1 MKKKNLS
8 KCLFMISSFIFA
20 CLVMNLNFERVSAK
34 TCLSTLKYVCT
45 CHGSTLGVTS
55 TYTPT
60 GYYSNQTGCDQL
72 CVSLDYDSGTIGTEP
87 KCDYGSPSN
96 GYCTYSASS
105 CPVGYVDQN
114 SCEAG
119 KYMSGITCVTCPL
132 GYTSNAGA
140 VGDTQC
146 YKTCSANTYMQ
157 FATASECTACPDGTS
172 SSSHTVYYRNTS
184 TCSSGTE
191 TNPKA
196 IITCS
201 NKTYNGSTQTIA
213 TYSGGTISD
222 PEGLG
227 AGKARAVGN
236 YTFQCTGDSTHSNA
250 DSKVCSIIYDS
261 SEPITTTVHCNA
273 GYYIPI
279 NGANC
284 NEPCPDGAYCPAGDY
299 TPSSTQTVGI
309 TYCARINGN
318 YTHSSSPRSSRT
330 DCYTTCAANQY
341 VATAN
346 GACEAC
352 PSGKISSEHTVALG
366 STSSCRSAGG
376 SAGGGDTSY
385 TITADANGGT
395 IKTPITTGW
404 TMISNSDN
412 KKATKDVSS
421 GSTYG
426 TLPEVTKTDDTLK
439 EWNTKADG
447 TGIKVTSSTTAGET
461 RTIYAIWNSVVTTI
475 TGITISPKPA
485 EVEVGKTI
493 QLTAVVTPSTAN
505 QTVNWRSSDPNI
517 ASVDNNGVVTGK
529 VVGTVTITA
538 TTQDGTK
545 SDTAQVTVK
554 AEGSGT
560 TTHNI
565 TFNCNGGSGS
575 VAPVSVNF
583 GQTITLPTNSCA
595 RIGYTFTGWN
605 TSSNG
610 SGTAYADGASID
622 YTLNDNLELFAQWT
636 RNSNT
641 YVIHYDAND
650 ANGGTGTMTDT
661 VATVDV
667 EGTLKAN
674 TFKYSG
680 HTFDGWKAYYK
691 DSNGNWTPLK
701 KDNKE
706 VELKN
711 KAKFTNL
718 MGPNEEEVTLFAQWK
733 VVNPKTGIVTP
744 TAIIGGLLLISAF
757 GYYLVKKKNIVL
769 E

>member
-1 MKKKNLS
+1 MKRNILS
-8 KCLFMISSFIFA
+8 KLTFGLLIFSLLFVTNAIAEIDDPNGEGGSPLYTNCNSTEYYIDNAGVSGPCKPCLDGFY
-20 CLVMNLNFERVSAK
+20 CD
-34 TCLSTLKYVCT
+34 
-45 CHGSTLGVTS
+45 G
-55 TYTPT
+55 TYFHQCEE
-60 GYYSNQTGCDQL
+60 GYYCSEGVRHSCGAGRT
-72 CVSLDYDSGTIGTEP
+72 
-87 KCDYGSPSN
+87 SP
-96 GYCTYSASS
+96 
-105 CPVGYVDQN
+105 
-114 SCEAG
+114 
-119 KYMSGITCVTCPL
+119 
-132 GYTSNAGA
+132 AGA
-140 VGDTQC
+140 
-146 YKTCSANTYMQ
+146 N
-157 FATASECTACPDGTS
+157 SESDCF
-172 SSSHTVYYRNTS
+172 
-184 TCSSGTE
+184 
-191 TNPKA
+191 
-196 IITCS
+196 
-201 NKTYNGSTQTIA
+201 YNI
-213 TYSGGTISD
+213 
-222 PEGLG
+222 
-227 AGKARAVGN
+227 
-236 YTFQCTGDSTHSNA
+236 
-250 DSKVCSIIYDS
+250 
-261 SEPITTTVHCNA
+261 HCEA

-279 NGANC
+279 DGTSC
-284 NEPCPDGAYCPAGDY
+284 NVACPDGAYCPGGDY
-299 TPSSTQTVGI
+299 TPSETTTVGI
-309 TYCARINGN
+309 IYCARINSQWTKSN
-318 YTHSSSPRSSRT
+318 LPRTQRS
-330 DCYTTCAANQY
+330 DCYAPSSADPG
-341 VATAN
+341 N
-346 GACEAC
+346 GGN
-352 PSGKISSEHTVALG
+352 SGG
-366 STSSCRSAGG
+366 
-376 SAGGGDTSY
+376 TSY
-385 TITADANGGT
+385 TITADSNGGT

-505 QTVNWRSSDPNI
+505 QTVNWSSSDPNI

-545 SDTAQVTVK
+545 SDTAQVTVV
-554 AEGSGT
+554 AAGSGT

-565 TFNCNGGSGS
+565 TFNCNGGTGNMT
-575 VAPVSVNF
+575 PVSVNF
-583 GQTITLPTNSCA
+583 GQTITLPTNACVKT
-595 RIGYTFTGWN
+595 GYVFSGWN
-605 TSSNG
+605 TSASGNG
-610 SGTAYADGASID
+610 TSYVDGATID
-622 YTLNDNLELFAQWT
+622 YTLNEDLTLIAQWT

-641 YVIHYDAND
+641 YLIHYDK
-650 ANGGTGTMTDT
+650 NGGTTGTMTDT

-667 EGTLKAN
+667 VGTLKAN

>member
-1 MKKKNLS
+1 MKKKSLA
-8 KCLFMISSFIFA
+8 KYLFMISLFIFA
-20 CLVMNLNFERVSAK
+20 SLVMNFEILNAEENGDDVSCPAGK
-34 TCLSTLKYVCT
+34 YYNPSTSDCKSC
-45 CHGSTLGVTS
+45 
-55 TYTPT
+55 PT
-60 GYYSNQTGCDQL
+60 GYTSAGGEIGVGKCYMDIPAGHRMQEYNGSSYIECGRGYYKDASRYYYNTPAQACERCPEGQT
-72 CVSLDYDSGTIGTEP
+72 TNT
-87 KCDYGSPSN
+87 
-96 GYCTYSASS
+96 TTASS
-105 CPVGYVDQN
+105 VSQCITPSD
-114 SCEAG
+114 SCA
-119 KYMSGITCVTCPL
+119 SGQYYNTSTSDCKTCPT
-132 GYTSNAGA
+132 GYTSAAGE
-140 VGDTQC
+140 VGVERCYMDIPAGYRMQQYNGGSYIECGKGYYRSASRYYYNSVSQACTQ
-146 YKTCSANTYMQ
+146 
-157 FATASECTACPDGTS
+157 CPDGMTTNTTTATS
-172 SSSHTVYYRNTS
+172 YSQCV
-184 TCSSGTE
+184 SSGS
-191 TNPKA
+191 NP
-196 IITCS
+196 
-201 NKTYNGSTQTIA
+201 
-213 TYSGGTISD
+213 SGG
-222 PEGLG
+222 GL
-227 AGKARAVGN
+227 
-236 YTFQCTGDSTHSNA
+236 ST
-250 DSKVCSIIYDS
+250 
-261 SEPITTTVHCNA
+261 T
-273 GYYIPI
+273 
-279 NGANC
+279 
-284 NEPCPDGAYCPAGDY
+284 
-299 TPSSTQTVGI
+299 
-309 TYCARINGN
+309 
-318 YTHSSSPRSSRT
+318 
-330 DCYTTCAANQY
+330 
-341 VATAN
+341 
-346 GACEAC
+346 
-352 PSGKISSEHTVALG
+352 
-366 STSSCRSAGG
+366 
-376 SAGGGDTSY
+376 Y

-404 TMISNSDN
+404 TIMNNSDN

-447 TGIKVTSSTTAGET
+447 TGIKVTSTTTAGET

-505 QTVNWRSSDPNI
+505 QTVNWSSSNPSI

-529 VVGTVTITA
+529 VIGTVTITA

-565 TFNCNGGSGS
+565 TFNCNGGTGTMESK
-575 VAPVSVNF
+575 SVNF

-595 RIGYTFTGWN
+595 RIGYTFSGWN

-610 SGTAYADGASID
+610 SGTAYADGATID

-641 YVIHYDAND
+641 YVIHYDAN
-650 ANGGTGTMTDT
+650 GGTGTMTDT
-661 VATVDV
+661 AATVDV

-680 HTFDGWKAYYK
+680 HTFDGWKAYHK